1 MLMKLMCSGG
11 DYDKSLRRRRLV
23 SIALLT
29 LGVLGFVCY
38 FMLVRESGLPD
49 YSQGFYLGASTG
61 FTLGAVIL
69 LARTQYLITHPEARK
84 KAQIQE
90 TDERERAIIAQ
101 SFQFAGILTFFL
113 SVAAMLILVA
123 VNTAAAKTI
132 FAVVVVYAF
141 SFLCANVFLSKR
153 L

>member
-1 MLMKLMCSGG
+1 MKLMCSGG
-11 DYDKSLRRRRLV
+11 DYDKSLRRRRLA
-23 SIALLT
+23 ALAFLI
-29 LGVLGFVCY
+29 LGILGFVCY
-38 FMLVRESGLPD
+38 FLLVRGSELPD
-49 YSQGFYLGASTG
+49 YARGFYLGASSGITA
-61 FTLGAVIL
+61 GAVIL

-90 TDERERAIIAQ
+90 TDERERSIIAQ
-101 SFQFAGILTFFL
+101 SFQFAGLLTFFL
-113 SVAAMLILVA
+113 SVAAMLVLVA
-123 VNTAAAKTI
+123 VNIAAAKTI